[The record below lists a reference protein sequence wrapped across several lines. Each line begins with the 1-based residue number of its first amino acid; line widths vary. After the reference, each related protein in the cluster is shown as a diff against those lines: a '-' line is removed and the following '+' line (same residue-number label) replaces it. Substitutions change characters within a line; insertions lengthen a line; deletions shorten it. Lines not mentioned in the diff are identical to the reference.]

1 MERAKLNKEQ
11 RTQNRGVVAGD
22 ACLQAFSKTGVVDFI
37 GDFETRR
44 LSLLATDDEQYLFV
58 RSTRTRNKLQFNI
71 MKDYLHSTH
80 IRYCRTINVADS
92 ITWRRLGRKLSEQT
106 ISAGDLPVGTTGGR
120 QEPRPTR
127 RDLHEGTTIKALSMM
142 S

>member
-44 LSLLATDDEQYLFV
+44 PSLLATDDERYLFV
-58 RSTRTRNKLQFNI
+58 RSTRTRNKLEYNE
-71 MKDYLHSTH
+71 
-80 IRYCRTINVADS
+80 
-92 ITWRRLGRKLSEQT
+92 RLF
-106 ISAGDLPVGTTGGR
+106 AFD
-120 QEPRPTR
+120 
-127 RDLHEGTTIKALSMM
+127 AY
-142 S
+142 